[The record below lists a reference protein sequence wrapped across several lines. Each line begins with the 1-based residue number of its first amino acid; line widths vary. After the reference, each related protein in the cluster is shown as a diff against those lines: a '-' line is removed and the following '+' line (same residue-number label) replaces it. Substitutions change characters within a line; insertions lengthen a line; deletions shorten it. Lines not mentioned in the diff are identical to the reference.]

1 MNGTIFSRMS
11 MESHTR
17 RLICFWRTLRM
28 SKKALDEME
37 KFLLRDAG
45 ILPECPVCGKL
56 ECECDD

>member
-1 MNGTIFSRMS
+1 MISSVVGKLT
-11 MESHTR
+11 
-17 RLICFWRTLRM
+17 WRNIM

-56 ECECDD
+56 ECECED